1 LEDHP
6 LSFRLHRHVAG
17 LESYVR
23 HALSMNNKSPMFI
36 MYGASSR
43 SRRQLLQ
50 QYVDSGSA
58 LDPIVIHYDK
68 SIVST
73 YVSQPE
79 AERPVGFQQWESWG
93 SPPGC
98 PGQSSWHLKLKE
110 HEFIGWMLA
119 MHFLSAMDLAVK
131 KIVTST
137 EEMAEQPQRAHLHM
151 PITLNEN
158 NKDDAITSLVYGV
171 PTDESSNNHWAMTHV
186 SCKTS
191 FQHSIQGQLDD
202 IVVSGMVQL
211 PDDLDPAVTAQ
222 DVSTYASGWVMDVG
236 ELERKTKRQLVPY
249 GGLGYIDKKTA
260 LYGIPESG
268 TLSLWLPL
276 LPGGEV
282 SPNSLVI
289 CEVNEKRGDH
299 ECNMEQD
306 LTFVVGGIT
315 SPKVSYLK
323 RTGMAY
329 LGKVICVNVAIPKNI
344 SVTPRPKDLK
354 KKPSRSSNK
363 ALDDKLDIRGITV
376 DITVTGKHVTYK
388 NGACSIS
395 HVIWEELK

>member
-1 LEDHP
+1 
-6 LSFRLHRHVAG
+6 
-17 LESYVR
+17 
-23 HALSMNNKSPMFI
+23 
-36 MYGASSR
+36 MYGASSH

-50 QYVDSGSA
+50 HYVDSGSA
-58 LDPIVIHYDK
+58 LDPIVINYDK

-79 AERPVGFQQWESWG
+79 AERPVGFQKWESWG

-119 MHFLSAMDLAVK
+119 MHFLSAMDLAVQN
-131 KIVTST
+131 IVTST
-137 EEMAEQPQRAHLHM
+137 AVITEQPRRAHLHR
-151 PITLNEN
+151 PITLNDHD
-158 NKDDAITSLVYGV
+158 KDDSITSLVYGV
-171 PTDESSNNHWAMTHV
+171 PKAESPTDHWAMTHV
-186 SCKTS
+186 SCRTS

-202 IVVSGMVQL
+202 IVVSGVVQS
-211 PDDLDPAVTAQ
+211 PVDLDPAITSQ

-236 ELERKTKRQLVPY
+236 ELERKTKRQLIPF

-276 LPGGEV
+276 VSGGEV
-282 SPNSLVI
+282 SIHSLVI
-289 CEVNEKRGDH
+289 CEVNEKRGNQ

-306 LTFVVGGIT
+306 LKFIIGGIT
-315 SPKVSYLK
+315 SPKVSYLQ

-329 LGKVICVNVAIPKNI
+329 LGKVICVNVAIPKDVL
-344 SVTPRPKDLK
+344 VTPRPKSLEK
-354 KKPSRSSNK
+354 KTSRISRK
-363 ALDDKLDIRGITV
+363 ALDDTKDIRGITV
-376 DITVTGKHVTYK
+376 EIAVTGKDVTYK

-395 HVIWEELK
+395 HVIWEEL